1 MTEIGDPEPD
11 RADTRFNDGKC
22 DPQGRFWCGTFHDYP
37 DPKQRQPVA
46 ALYRLEPDLRYHK
59 VVDGVRGSNGIGW
72 SPDGRTMYY
81 TDTPT
86 FRIDAFDFDP
96 ETGSVANRRVFARV
110 SEGVGRPDG
119 LTVDAEGFVWSAH
132 FDGWRITRY
141 TPSGSVDGTLHMP
154 VQHVTSCAFGG
165 PDLRT
170 LYITSATEDL
180 SPEQL
185 KQQPFAGGVFAYR
198 PGVTGLPMARFKG

>member
-110 SEGVGRPDG
+110 SEGSVVLMGSQWMRKDSSGAHISTVGASP
-119 LTVDAEGFVWSAH
+119 
-132 FDGWRITRY
+132 
-141 TPSGSVDGTLHMP
+141 GTLP
-154 VQHVTSCAFGG
+154 PARS
-165 PDLRT
+165 
-170 LYITSATEDL
+170 
-180 SPEQL
+180 
-185 KQQPFAGGVFAYR
+185 
-198 PGVTGLPMARFKG
+198 MAPCICRFNT